1 MRSSRL
7 FAFTSA
13 LIMCPGMASCGDNAQ
28 EGTSSSPAQD
38 KAEVS
43 QEDTAAVYTF
53 VDYTEDDIH
62 DQDDKVFLSEIAD
75 LNAVLDNLGELPNV
89 DTDSIYLWG
98 HSFGGLT
105 STYAGIQRS
114 DEIKAIIGVEPTLP
128 VAEKMVLDTEPKA
141 TLRIYSLMKDMK
153 IPMLIFTGTHDGFGE
168 TPDAFNDA
176 LAASDKVELKMIDG
190 ADHFFEGE
198 AETEMVKFACM
209 YMDDI
214 ENREE

>member
-1 MRSSRL
+1 M
-7 FAFTSA
+7 
-13 LIMCPGMASCGDNAQ
+13 
-28 EGTSSSPAQD
+28 
-38 KAEVS
+38 
-43 QEDTAAVYTF
+43 VYTF

-75 LNAVLDNLGELPNV
+75 LNAVLDNLGELSNV

-105 STYAGIQRS
+105 STYVGIQRS

-176 LAASDKVELKMIDG
+176 LAASDKVELKIIDG

-198 AETEMVKFACM
+198 AETEMVKFACIF
-209 YMDDI
+209 MDDI